1 MPESVSSFLFMYAD
15 DSKVG
20 RQILCEADCL
30 ALQSDLDNLCVVWS
44 KNWQLRF
51 NLDKCK
57 ILRLGKCNVMRQ
69 YSTQDDSGQM
79 TVLQDTVEEKD
90 LGIWM
95 DSSLK
100 FSVHVAHAAAKAN
113 KILGLI
119 RRSFVHL
126 GITLMKQLY
135 ICMVRPHLEY
145 GNVVWHPMLK
155 KDQDALE
162 SVQRRAARLVPSL
175 SKLCSEER

>member
-1 MPESVSSFLFMYAD
+1 MIVKLEDKYYAQLI
-15 DSKVG
+15 VG
-20 RQILCEADCL
+20 LYT
-30 ALQSDLDNLCVVWS
+30 DLDNLCVWP

-57 ILRLGKCNVMRQ
+57 KMGKCNVMRQ

-113 KILGLI
+113 QILGLI
-119 RRSFVHL
+119 RRSFVYL
-126 GITLMKQLY
+126 DITLMKQLY
-135 ICMVRPHLEY
+135 ISMVRPHFEY

-155 KDQDALE
+155 KDQGRVFL
-162 SVQRRAARLVPSL
+162 LSL
-175 SKLCSEER
+175 WPA

>member
-1 MPESVSSFLFMYAD
+1 MTVKLEDKYYA
-15 DSKVG
+15 KPIVW
-20 RQILCEADCL
+20 LYT
-30 ALQSDLDNLCVVWS
+30 DLDNLCVWP

-69 YSTQDDSGQM
+69 YSTQDDSGQK

-113 KILGLI
+113 QILGLI

-126 GITLMKQLY
+126 DITLMKQLY
-135 ICMVRPHLEY
+135 ISMVT
-145 GNVVWHPMLK
+145 
-155 KDQDALE
+155 
-162 SVQRRAARLVPSL
+162 PSTL
-175 SKLCSEER
+175 RIWKCSLAPNA